1 MVVGFCRLLFY
12 SVPIY
17 EVCCSVNWEGV
28 SRWRRLLWPPQNQNS
43 YKRQVSFATHQLFS
57 RNNHIQFFP
66 FLRAKSSPMRFPSN
80 TSCTSFYERTKTTVF
95 LLLAFKRSHAPLK
108 QMTPVIACGRNNPN
122 TSPQCFQTILLSTV
136 PRFCLSHPW
145 YSEFGRISRHQRF
158 RLQFQILF
166 GHAFH
171 KWRSQEFRNKPK
183 FSRVRNSFLRVSLVH
198 HPLPNHVW
206 IVVCV
211 RSSSL
216 SCLVLRSAIVFH
228 LRVLWRYPPNTTS
241 TNCTSSSEGL
251 ISPSLGKETVTVEDL
266 VSFTA

>member
-122 TSPQCFQTILLSTV
+122 TSPQCFEKFYCPQYRDFAFRIRDIPS
-136 PRFCLSHPW
+136 
-145 YSEFGRISRHQRF
+145 SEEF
-158 RLQFQILF
+158 RDINVFVLQFQILF